1 MPFGLDFFVAV
12 DGILLV
18 PSFGTRRVVLVVVV
32 AAVIMAIQFLFR
44 LYTCLSTADQNI
56 FYFIF

>member
-32 AAVIMAIQFLFR
+32 AAVIMAIQFLFKPGSSGGIHR
-44 LYTCLSTADQNI
+44 LRHSEG
-56 FYFIF
+56 